1 MSRMPGSVA
10 VTLPS
15 AGQGDLG
22 ANRAT
27 SRATDPRG
35 RLSAGPAQ
43 QYPVN
48 AAGA

>member
-15 AGQGDLG
+15 AGQGDL

-27 SRATDPRG
+27 SPTDPRG

-48 AAGA
+48 AACA